1 MKELL
6 RLLKVIREK
15 YEGKARAVSDRGRR
29 LEGVRRGFGD

>member
-15 YEGKARAVSDRGRR
+15 YEGKARAVSDRG
-29 LEGVRRGFGD
+29 GGWKV